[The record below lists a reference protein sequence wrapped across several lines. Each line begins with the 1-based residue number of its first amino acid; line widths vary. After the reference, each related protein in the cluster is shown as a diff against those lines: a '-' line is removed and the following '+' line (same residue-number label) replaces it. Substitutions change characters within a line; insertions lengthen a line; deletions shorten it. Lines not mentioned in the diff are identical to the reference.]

1 MSSDARRLHLIAL
14 GDLDEAS
21 AFVAALSRFLHS
33 PGGVE
38 YLDPPRA
45 VEVWSRAV
53 PERGTVSIY
62 LSDRALEAASAAFAP
77 VAVVT
82 TLAADLLSPE
92 PRLLFSGERVP
103 AWGLAE
109 ARRHLT
115 APAPSTSPGGT
126 APRSPQPAPNT
137 PP

>member
-1 MSSDARRLHLIAL
+1 MNSDARRYHLIAL

-21 AFVAALSRFLHS
+21 AFVAALSRFLSS
-33 PGGVE
+33 PGGAE

-45 VEVWSRAV
+45 VEVWSRVV
-53 PERGTVSIY
+53 PERGTVNIY

-82 TLAADLLSPE
+82 TSAADLLSPE
-92 PRLLFSGERVP
+92 PRLLFSGDRAP
-103 AWGLAE
+103 AWGLTE

-115 APAPSTSPGGT
+115 APVPSTSPAGT
-126 APRSPQPAPNT
+126 APRSPPPAPST